1 MNDDSFTSAPQ
12 LRRTPLGRSSPLRTT
27 SLVALVCTCLVSSL
41 CAQAVPRAAPRM
53 TRIEDSIILL
63 SDGHEWK
70 PGLHQIKLVYT
81 FQLPG
86 GVPFY
91 ALSGVACT
99 DCDAESGI
107 YVLRPSE
114 IVQWSDTMIGFAYPG
129 RDYEMGSD
137 SANAFRRLF
146 FGHCLKDAP
155 AAAVQFA
162 HEQGRDSSWV
172 DSIRTLVPTRS
183 SMIRRNYPWSKSR
196 ARETLDLAL
205 ARRCHEWQPR

>member
-1 MNDDSFTSAPQ
+1 
-12 LRRTPLGRSSPLRTT
+12 
-27 SLVALVCTCLVSSL
+27 
-41 CAQAVPRAAPRM
+41 M
-53 TRIEDSIILL
+53 TRIDDSIILL

-70 PGLHQIKLVYT
+70 PGLHQIKLVHT

-91 ALSGVACT
+91 ALSGVACI
-99 DCDAESGI
+99 DCDAELGI
-107 YVLRPSE
+107 YFLRPSE
-114 IVQWSDTMIGFAYPG
+114 IIQWSDTMIGFAYPG

-172 DSIRTLVPTRS
+172 DSIRTLVPTRN

-205 ARRCHEWQPR
+205 ARQCHEWQPR